1 MRKYT
6 GLALILA
13 IVAMLGVGCPPV
25 TPDVVVSVNPPTAP
39 LTVGQTQVFTAS
51 STDPADVLN
60 WTVAPAGV
68 ITLSAATGTNVTVTA
83 IAVGTATIT
92 VTGSVSASTDTASVT
107 VTAVPVR
114 PPANDAAGLNV
125 TVESV
130 TIPADGKPL
139 IVLSMTNDNGTIIAK
154 SELSRASFLMTRLE
168 DNAPAGNSN
177 HLLSYT
183 NKSVAS
189 NPAWTIPPDT
199 AMPAQEQVVAD
210 AGTIA
215 ANLSQ
220 RTDGKFEYKF
230 KASITDAN
238 DSANFEHL
246 AYIATAAHQLG
257 AQITRAYSVDG
268 LTYVAN
274 PIFRFKPAGGA
285 ITASDKREISNTE
298 TCNGC
303 HGRLEA
309 HGGSRREFQYCI
321 MCHNPQTL
329 DPETGNTV
337 DMGPMVHKLHLGSS
351 LPSVIAGGKYEIIGY
366 QGSVVD
372 FSEVIFP
379 NPLEATGPLGGK
391 AINCSVCHP
400 QTATGAPNAAYSISN
415 IATCG
420 SCHDKTW
427 FGSVASLPAGY
438 TLHAAPIAATAFPN
452 GVTDTQCAGCHVTL
466 GVEAVHAPLETLSTD
481 HPGIAVGITNVA
493 LTAENKLVLTL
504 TIKDGFGQAVVLV
517 PGAGQPNLRVR
528 SRIGYMVGND
538 YVASSAAAVIADFTV
553 NPGVLSATLVN
564 AATGTYEY
572 TFGAALPLDQ
582 YTKFG
587 VGLEARK
594 NYTDGTGAIVLEQG
608 TLTNNV
614 VFFSVANNI
623 LTQLTG
629 AAGRV
634 AIVSD
639 TLCNKC
645 HYDIRFH
652 GAQRFGVDYCAVCHN
667 PNLAEDG
674 ASFNFKELIHS
685 IHKEI
690 GIIGSRCSAC
700 HVDSSFELPMR
711 GGAAALPTVVGALTT
726 QPITA
731 ACLSCH
737 TDAEAAAHAATA
749 TLGGVESCTLCH
761 GEASGTPLTVS
772 QVHAMVP

>member
-1 MRKYT
+1 MRKFT
-6 GLALILA
+6 GLALVLA
-13 IVAMLGVGCPPV
+13 VVAMLGVGCPPV
-25 TPDVVVSVNPPTAP
+25 TTVVVNVDPSTAP
-39 LTVGQTQVFTAS
+39 LTVGDTQAFTAS
-51 STDPADVLN
+51 STNAADVLN
-60 WTVAPAGV
+60 WTVEPAGV
-68 ITLSAATGTNVTVTA
+68 ITLSAATGTNVTATA
-83 IAVGTATIT
+83 VAVGTATIT
-92 VTGSVSASTDTASVT
+92 VTGSLSAATDTASVT
-107 VTAVPVR
+107 VTAVPVI

-139 IVLSMTNDNGTIIAK
+139 IVLTMKNNNGTTIAK
-154 SELSRASFLMTRLE
+154 SELTRASFLMTRLE
-168 DNAPAGNSN
+168 ENPPAGSSK

-183 NKSVAS
+183 NKSIAS
-189 NPAWTIPPDT
+189 NPAWTVPPDT
-199 AMPAQEQVVAD
+199 EMPAKEQVVAD

-215 ANLSQ
+215 ANLTQ
-220 RTDGKFEYKF
+220 RADGKFEYKF
-230 KASITDAN
+230 KASITDPN
-238 DSANFEHL
+238 DTANFEHL

-257 AQITRAYSVDG
+257 AQITRKYSIDG

-274 PIFRFKPAGGA
+274 PIYRFKPAGGT
-285 ITASDKREISNTE
+285 ITTADKREISDTA

-321 MCHNPQTL
+321 MCHNPQTA

-337 DMGPMVHKLHLGSS
+337 DMGPMVHKIHLGSS
-351 LPSVIAGGKYEIIGY
+351 LPSVQAGGLYEIIGY
-366 QGSVVD
+366 NGSLAN

-391 AINCSVCHP
+391 SINCSVCHP
-400 QTATGAPNAAYSISN
+400 QTATGAPNAAYSVAN
-415 IATCG
+415 IASCG
-420 SCHDKTW
+420 SCHDRTW
-427 FGSVASLPAGY
+427 FGSVATLPAGY

-452 GVTDTQCAGCHVTL
+452 GVTDAQCAGCHVTL
-466 GVEAVHAPLETLSTD
+466 GIEAVHAPLETLTTE

-493 LTAENKLVLTL
+493 LNAENKLVLTL

-528 SRIGYMVGND
+528 SRVGYMVGND
-538 YVASSAAAVIADFTV
+538 YAASSAAATIADFTV
-553 NPGVLSATLVN
+553 NPGLLNATLID

-572 TFGAALPLDQ
+572 TFGTALPLDQ

-594 NYTDGTGAIVLEQG
+594 NYTDGTGAVVLEQG

-614 VFFSVANNI
+614 VYFTVADNV

-629 AAGRV
+629 DAGRV
-634 AIVSD
+634 TIVSD
-639 TLCNKC
+639 ALCNKC

-652 GAQRFGVDYCAVCHN
+652 GAQRFGVAYCAVCHN
-667 PNLAEDG
+667 PNLAVDG
-674 ASFNFKELIHS
+674 ASFNFKEMIHGL
-685 IHKEI
+685 HKDI

-700 HVDSSFELPMR
+700 HVDDSFDLPMR
-711 GGAAALPTVVGALTT
+711 GGATALPTVVGVVTT
-726 QPITA
+726 QPITG

-737 TDAEAAAHAATA
+737 TDAEAVAHAATA
-749 TLGGVESCTLCH
+749 TLGGVETCTLCH